1 MKTEVFDEKGKKI
14 EEITLEKKVFGQ
26 DVNTDLLAQYTHV
39 KRTNAR
45 QGNVST
51 KTRAEVR
58 GGGKKPWRQ
67 KGTGRARHGSIRS
80 PIWVHGGIAHG
91 PKPKQYGLSFPKK
104 MRKTAMVSAL
114 SAKQK
119 AGDLKV
125 INEIKLS
132 KPNTK
137 KMYKMLKDLKLSGKT
152 LFVLAKKDDNF
163 VKSIRNLPKTDSAL
177 ADNLNP
183 YQILNCKNLIVS
195 QEAVKFLQERYK

>member
-1 MKTEVFDEKGKKI
+1 
-14 EEITLEKKVFGQ
+14 
-26 DVNTDLLAQYTHV
+26 
-39 KRTNAR
+39 
-45 QGNVST
+45 
-51 KTRAEVR
+51 
-58 GGGKKPWRQ
+58 
-67 KGTGRARHGSIRS
+67 
-80 PIWVHGGIAHG
+80 
-91 PKPKQYGLSFPKK
+91 